1 MSLNGAFSEMFASQK
16 RSATS
21 DKSYFG
27 GFGNIF
33 SLGTGGAGGMKAT
46 TALKL
51 SAVYNAVEQISND
64 IAKIPFSVYK
74 KEGQNRTSQSNHP
87 ANKLISYEPNSLMTT
102 FIFRKTVAVSL
113 LLRGNALAKIN
124 TDAIGNPISTDFI
137 EWEKVTD
144 IRIKNGELIYI
155 VKGYDQPLLASEV
168 LHFKNL
174 SHNGI
179 VGVSI
184 ITYAAQQLNLA
195 IEVQTFSA
203 TNFENKG
210 VRQGVVETDKVVTT
224 GKSAIV
230 ASIKAAFS
238 EKDATRVAVLDE
250 GMKWKAIT
258 VTPQEAQIIEQARF
272 SIEDIARWF
281 NIAPHKIKSLQ
292 QSTNNN
298 IEQQSLDHV
307 SDTIQ
312 PHITNFE
319 QEYAKKLFTSKER
332 ASGYY
337 VRGNINVLLRAD
349 IQSRGEFISKMVT
362 IGAMSRN
369 EARRNEDMNDGP
381 EFLNEFLT
389 PVNVFTEKQIENNLK
404 QAVPNGNP
412 SK

>member
-1 MSLNGAFSEMFASQK
+1 MSLNGAFSEMFSSQK
-16 RSATS
+16 RSVNT
-21 DKSYFG
+21 DNSYFS
-27 GFGNIF
+27 GFGGIF
-33 SLGTGGAGGMKAT
+33 SLGTSGTNGMKTT

-87 ANKLISYEPNSLMTT
+87 ANKVISYEPNSLMTT
-102 FIFRKTVAVSL
+102 FIFRKTIAVSL
-113 LLRGNALAKIN
+113 LLRGNALAKIT
-124 TDAIGNPISTDFI
+124 TDSTGNLVSTDFI

-155 VKGYDQPLLASEV
+155 VNGYEQPLLSSEV

-210 VRQGVVETDKVVTT
+210 VRQGVVETDKVLTA
-224 GKSAIV
+224 GKPAII

-258 VTPQEAQIIEQARF
+258 VTAQEAQIIEQARF
-272 SIEDIARWF
+272 SVEDIARWF
-281 NIAPHKIKSLQ
+281 NIAPHKIKALQ

-332 ASGYY
+332 SSGFY

-404 QAVPNGNP
+404 QSVPNGNP

>member
-1 MSLNGAFSEMFASQK
+1 MGLNSAFSDMFTSQK
-16 RSATS
+16 RSVSS
-21 DKSYFG
+21 DSSYFG
-27 GFGNIF
+27 NYGGFF
-33 SLGTGGAGGMKAT
+33 SLGSGGTSAMKPT

-51 SAVYNAVEQISND
+51 SAVYNAVDQISND

-74 KEGQNRTSQSNHP
+74 KEGQNRTSQANHP
-87 ANKLISYEPNSLMTT
+87 ANRLVSYEPNALMTT
-102 FIFRKTVAVSL
+102 FIFRKTMGVSL
-113 LLRGNALAKIN
+113 LLCGNALAKMN
-124 TDAIGNPISTDFI
+124 TDTVGNPVSTDYI
-137 EWEKVTD
+137 SWDNVQD
-144 IRIKNGELIYI
+144 IRIKNGELLYD
-155 VKGYDQPLLASEV
+155 VRGYKEPLLASEV

-179 VGVSI
+179 VGVSV

-210 VRQGVVETDKVVTT
+210 VRQGVIQTDKTIEK
-224 GKSAIV
+224 GKDKIIAGW
-230 ASIKAAFS
+230 KAAMG
-238 EKDATRVAVLDE
+238 EKSPDRIVVLDD
-250 GMKWKAIT
+250 GFKFQPINI
-258 VTPQEAQIIEQARF
+258 TPQEAQIIEQSRF
-272 SIEDIARWF
+272 NIEDIARWF

-319 QEYAKKLFTSKER
+319 QEYAKKLFTAKER
-332 ASGYY
+332 ESGYF
-337 VRGNINVLLRAD
+337 VRGNMNSLLRAD
-349 IQSRGEFISKMVT
+349 IKSRGEFVSKMVT
-362 IGAMSRN
+362 AGVMSRN

-404 QAVPNGNP
+404 QAVPNG
-412 SK
+412 K